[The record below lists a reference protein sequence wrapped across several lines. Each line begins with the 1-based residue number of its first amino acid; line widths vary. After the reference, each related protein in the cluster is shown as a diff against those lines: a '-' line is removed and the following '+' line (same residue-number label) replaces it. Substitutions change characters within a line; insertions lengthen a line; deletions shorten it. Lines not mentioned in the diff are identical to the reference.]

1 MTQQPINNL
10 REKEREKNEKVIK
23 IKFNNIL
30 TSTCPFLKAARRG
43 VIPRWSVAYE
53 TTHMTI
59 T

>member
-10 REKEREKNEKVIK
+10 REREKNEKVIK